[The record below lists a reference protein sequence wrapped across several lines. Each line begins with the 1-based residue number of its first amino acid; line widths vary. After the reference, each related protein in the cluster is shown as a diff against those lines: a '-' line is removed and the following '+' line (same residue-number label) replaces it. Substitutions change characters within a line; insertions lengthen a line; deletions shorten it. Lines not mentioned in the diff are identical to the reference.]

1 MERNT
6 ITEVRFIR
14 RPVIELA
21 ETRPRREP
29 DKADPDV
36 A

>member
-14 RPVIELA
+14 RPVVELA
-21 ETRPRREP
+21 ESSS
-29 DKADPDV
+29 
-36 A
+36 